1 MSNSPDVY
9 QLGCRLIREDRLS
22 VIVARGSVSLVGGES
37 VVEVSGRSG
46 GWLTGGCCWSC
57 VVGGSATGRSIGVVG
72 LVVSGICIGR
82 RCSIGTIGGMFSSR
96 S

>member
-1 MSNSPDVY
+1 MSS
-9 QLGCRLIREDRLS
+9 DRLR

-46 GWLTGGCCWSC
+46 GWIGLTGGCCWSC
-57 VVGGSATGRSIGVVG
+57 VVGGSAMGRSIGVVG
-72 LVVSGICIGR
+72 LVVSGICIG
-82 RCSIGTIGGMFSSR
+82 SIGTIGGMFSSG